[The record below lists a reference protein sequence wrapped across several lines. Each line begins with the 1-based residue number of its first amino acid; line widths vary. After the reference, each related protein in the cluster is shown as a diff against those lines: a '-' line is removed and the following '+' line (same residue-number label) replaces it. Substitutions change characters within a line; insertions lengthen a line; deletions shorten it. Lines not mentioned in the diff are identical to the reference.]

1 MRVSKPFT
9 GAAVAAALLTTTACM
24 TDPVTGERELATRTA
39 IGAAAGAIA
48 GYFAGDLIGG
58 RRDRTERIVGAGIG
72 AIAGGAV
79 GAYMD
84 RQEADLRRQTAGTGV
99 DVIRQGDELL
109 LRMPAGITFDF
120 DSYAIKPQFQ
130 ATLNEVAQTL
140 SAYPSTMIDVL
151 GHTDSVGT
159 DAYNQN
165 LSEQRANAVAAYLR
179 AHGVN
184 PARIATQGFGES
196 RPIASND
203 TEAGRAANRRVEI
216 KVVPVAQP
224 GYQPAYQPGY

>member
-1 MRVSKPFT
+1 MGVSKRFT

-79 GAYMD
+79 GNYMD
-84 RQEADLRRQTAGTGV
+84 RQERELRERTAGTGV
-99 DVIRQGDELL
+99 DVVRQGDEIILN
-109 LRMPAGITFDF
+109 MPSAITFAF
-120 DSYAIKPQFQ
+120 DRYDIQPQFRT
-130 ATLNEVAQTL
+130 TLDQVAQTL
-140 SAYPSTMIDVL
+140 SAYPSTYIDVY

-159 DAYNQN
+159 DAYNMTLSQN
-165 LSEQRANAVAAYLR
+165 RAQSVANYLTTR
-179 AHGVN
+179 GVAS
-184 PARIATQGFGES
+184 ARIATQGFGES
-196 RPIASND
+196 QPIASND
-203 TEAGRAANRRVEI
+203 TEQGRAANRRVEI
-216 KVVPVAQP
+216 RIVPIEATNM
-224 GYQPAYQPGY
+224 